1 MLIFA
6 QNYEKIMDLKDVAVF
21 VVTILIGVVSWASD
35 RKTRKEVRKN
45 PGQESARKAAT
56 PVNPLFET
64 FASIIP
70 ELKTPPAPPPA
81 KAPVREPEMPEP
93 PQPAAARPVTPPAAN
108 PEPQKPAAPCQTEE
122 PGLRPLS
129 RDSLRNAIIWGEIL
143 QRKF

>member
-45 PGQESARKAAT
+45 SGQESPRKTAT
-56 PVNPLFET
+56 PANPLFET
-64 FASIIP
+64 FASLIP
-70 ELKTPPAPPPA
+70 ELKTPPAPPSA
-81 KAPVREPEMPEP
+81 KAPVREPEK
-93 PQPAAARPVTPPAAN
+93 PAAPRPAPVKPVTPPAVK
-108 PEPQKPAAPCQTEE
+108 PEPQKPAAPCQPEE

>member
-1 MLIFA
+1 
-6 QNYEKIMDLKDVAVF
+6 MDLKDVAVF

-45 PGQESARKAAT
+45 PGQESPRKTAT
-56 PVNPLFET
+56 PANPLFET
-64 FASIIP
+64 G
-70 ELKTPPAPPPA
+70 PPPA
-81 KAPVREPEMPEP
+81 KAPVREPEK
-93 PQPAAARPVTPPAAN
+93 PAAPRPAPVKPVTPPAVK
-108 PEPQKPAAPCQTEE
+108 PEPQKPAAPCQPEE